1 MQSLQGFILS
11 YTKYNDSGA
20 VLRVL
25 EREAGIQSYFIKNI
39 YLARNKQKVYLMP
52 LMGVNFNASKAKS
65 GALPLVNQISLSEI
79 SKAIDFTLVNNAQMT
94 LLAEFILKTVPYEVV
109 EDSLY
114 QCVEDF
120 YINMENKNS
129 LIFSIYSI
137 IKNIG
142 YGFLFTEG
150 AFFDLKNG
158 CFQERENEFTINR
171 VLSDTLKKIESSA
184 FVKTPMDTDERRNV
198 IDILMRYCK
207 YHIPEFNEPKSLE
220 IFREVF

>member
-1 MQSLQGFILS
+1 
-11 YTKYNDSGA
+11 
-20 VLRVL
+20 
-25 EREAGIQSYFIKNI
+25 
-39 YLARNKQKVYLMP
+39 
-52 LMGVNFNASKAKS
+52 
-65 GALPLVNQISLSEI
+65 
-79 SKAIDFTLVNNAQMT
+79 FTLVNNAQMT

-120 YINMENKNS
+120 YINIDNKNS
-129 LIFSIYSI
+129 LIFTIYSI

-171 VLSDTLKKIESSA
+171 VLSDTLKKIGNSE
-184 FVKTPMDTDERRNV
+184 FIKTLIDTDERRNV
-198 IDILMRYCK
+198 IDILMKYCK
-207 YHIPEFNEPKSLE
+207 YHIPEFNKPKSLD

>member
-39 YLARNKQKVYLMP
+39 YLARSKQKVYLSP
-52 LMGVNFNASKAKS
+52 LMGVDFNISKTKS
-65 GALPLVNQISLSEI
+65 GVLPLVNQISLSEI
-79 SKAIDFTLVNNAQMT
+79 SKMIDFTLVNNAQMT

-120 YINMENKNS
+120 YINIDNKNS
-129 LIFSIYSI
+129 LIFTIYSI

-171 VLSDTLKKIESSA
+171 VLSDTLKKIGNSE
-184 FVKTPMDTDERRNV
+184 FIKTSIDADERRNV
-198 IDILMRYCK
+198 IDILMKYCK
-207 YHIPEFNEPKSLE
+207 YHIPEFNEPKSLD

>member
-39 YLARNKQKVYLMP
+39 YLARSKQKVYLSP
-52 LMGVNFNASKAKS
+52 LMGVDFNISKTKS
-65 GALPLVNQISLSEI
+65 GVLPLVNQISLSEI
-79 SKAIDFTLVNNAQMT
+79 SKMIDFTLVNNAQMT

-120 YINMENKNS
+120 YINIDNKNS
-129 LIFSIYSI
+129 LIFTIYSI

-150 AFFDLKNG
+150 DFFDLKNG

-171 VLSDTLKKIESSA
+171 VLSDTLKKIGNSE
-184 FVKTPMDTDERRNV
+184 FIKTSIDADERRNV
-198 IDILMRYCK
+198 IDILMKYCK
-207 YHIPEFNEPKSLE
+207 YHIPEFNEPKSLD

>member
-39 YLARNKQKVYLMP
+39 YLARSKQKVYLSP
-52 LMGVNFNASKAKS
+52 LMGVDFNISKTKS
-65 GALPLVNQISLSEI
+65 GVLSLVNQISLSEI
-79 SKAIDFTLVNNAQMT
+79 SKMIDFTLVNNAQMT

-120 YINMENKNS
+120 YINIDNKNS
-129 LIFSIYSI
+129 LIFTIYSI

-171 VLSDTLKKIESSA
+171 VLSDILKKIGNSE
-184 FVKTPMDTDERRNV
+184 FIKTSIDADERRNV
-198 IDILMRYCK
+198 IDILMKYCK
-207 YHIPEFNEPKSLE
+207 YHIPEFNEPKSLD

>member
-11 YTKYNDSGA
+11 YTKYNDSGV

-39 YLARNKQKVYLMP
+39 YLARSKQKVYLSP
-52 LMGVNFNASKAKS
+52 LMGVDFNISKTKS
-65 GALPLVNQISLSEI
+65 GVLPLVSQISLSEI
-79 SKAIDFTLVNNAQMT
+79 SKMIDFTLVNNAQMT

-120 YINMENKNS
+120 YINIDNKNS
-129 LIFSIYSI
+129 LIFTIYSI

-150 AFFDLKNG
+150 DFFDLKNG

-171 VLSDTLKKIESSA
+171 VLSDILKKIGNSE
-184 FVKTPMDTDERRNV
+184 FIKTSIDVDERRNV
-198 IDILMRYCK
+198 IDILMKYCK
-207 YHIPEFNEPKSLE
+207 YHIPEFNEPKSLD

>member
-25 EREAGIQSYFIKNI
+25 EREAGIQSYFVKNI
-39 YLARNKQKVYLMP
+39 YLARNKQKVYLSP
-52 LMGVNFNASKAKS
+52 LMGVSFNASKVKS

-120 YINMENKNS
+120 YINIEDKNS

-171 VLSDTLKKIESSA
+171 ALSDTLKKIGSSA
-184 FVKTPMDTDERRNV
+184 FVKTPMDADERRNV

-207 YHIPEFNEPKSLE
+207 YHIPEFSEPKSLE